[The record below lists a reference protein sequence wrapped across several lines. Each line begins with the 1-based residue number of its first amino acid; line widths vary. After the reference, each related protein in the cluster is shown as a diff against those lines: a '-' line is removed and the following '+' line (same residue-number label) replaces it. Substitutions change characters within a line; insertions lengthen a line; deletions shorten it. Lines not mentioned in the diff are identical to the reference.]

1 MHCKSGW
8 IFHSLKDISS
18 TNTADSCSSANEIN
32 SMSRSFDQ
40 SKNDTSYAQLSDLVD
55 NFHTDGF
62 LTLSSLLTPQ
72 FTTGLHA
79 ECMDIFNGLLEL
91 LLLRGDVEFSSS
103 FRKQQTSTLDEQQ
116 TTECTS
122 STAVYEYPLG
132 VGLKNGYKELVMRSP
147 GRYEMALLIDELPQ
161 QYQQNRLCQHHD
173 QLADIWDETAAAADY
188 EGKWLMNT
196 KLLDSIK
203 ADQCIYTSVNDIE
216 ESSNNKSNGSY
227 CIEKE
232 EKKSYLKQLLEWIK
246 HPSCSSTNSENND
259 RSGNNIEQHGQQ
271 YPIDEANVARFMK
284 LVGAIY
290 PPSSSSTTTTS
301 NDTADNDVNNTTTAA
316 NQTDIN
322 TQSHQ
327 NDYYICNLSL
337 LVATPGCPTQS
348 WHADG
353 GHTSLTKHE
362 PCHVFNVFIPLV
374 DVPLSMGPTELR
386 PGTHYH
392 TRNLASMMLVA
403 KARKTLRSPVT
414 PELQMGDALLF
425 DYRTLH
431 RGRANMSDV
440 DNISSANNDDDVD
453 GENDAKESTAT
464 EGEGNANDDGCGRHR
479 PVLVITFARRW
490 FVDVCNFPK
499 RSIFHHEN

>member
-1 MHCKSGW
+1 MES
-8 IFHSLKDISS
+8 ISS
-18 TNTADSCSSANEIN
+18 THTADSSSSGNEID
-32 SMSRSFDQ
+32 SMSRPFDQ
-40 SKNDTSYAQLSDLVD
+40 STNDCTSNAQLSDLVD

-72 FTTGLHA
+72 FTTGLYS
-79 ECMDIFNGLLEL
+79 ECMDIFDGVLEWL
-91 LLLRGDVEFSSS
+91 LLKGDVEFSSS
-103 FRKQQTSTLDEQQ
+103 YRKQTSTTSVDKQ
-116 TTECTS
+116 TLTEDTS
-122 STAVYEYPLG
+122 STTSVYEYPLS

-161 QYQQNRLCQHHD
+161 HYQNRLFD
-173 QLADIWDETAAAADY
+173 QQDELVDRLVEPADY

-196 KLLDSIK
+196 KLLDRVK
-203 ADQCIYTSVNDIE
+203 ADRCIYTSINNIE
-216 ESSNNKSNGSY
+216 ESPNMEHNCK
-227 CIEKE
+227 EKE
-232 EKKSYLKQLLEWIK
+232 EEKSYLKQLLEWIQ
-246 HPSCSSTNSENND
+246 HPLHRSSSTNESND
-259 RSGNNIEQHGQQ
+259 GSVSSKEHEHQ
-271 YPIDEANVARFMK
+271 YPIDQANVARFMK
-284 LVGAIY
+284 LVSAIY
-290 PPSSSSTTTTS
+290 PPSPSSKTS
-301 NDTADNDVNNTTTAA
+301 SNSIADNDVNNTTTTTTEE
-316 NQTDIN
+316 TDNN
-322 TQSHQ
+322 TQQHQ

-353 GHTSLTKHE
+353 GHTSLTNHE

-414 PELQMGDALLF
+414 PELKMGDALVF
-425 DYRTLH
+425 DYRILH
-431 RGRANMSDV
+431 RGRANMGDV
-440 DNISSANNDDDVD
+440 VTQDLTTDDSVD
-453 GENDAKESTAT
+453 GNDVKESTTAL
-464 EGEGNANDDGCGRHR
+464 EEEERSADDGCGRHR

-499 RSIFHHEN
+499 RSIFNVEG

>member
-1 MHCKSGW
+1 
-8 IFHSLKDISS
+8 
-18 TNTADSCSSANEIN
+18 
-32 SMSRSFDQ
+32 MSRSFDQ
-40 SKNDTSYAQLSDLVD
+40 SKNDISYAELSDLAD

-72 FTTGLHA
+72 FTIGLYN
-79 ECMDIFNGLLEL
+79 ECMDIFNGVLEWL
-91 LLLRGDVEFSSS
+91 LLKGDVEFSTSY
-103 FRKQQTSTLDEQQ
+103 RKQQQTSTSNIDQYQ
-116 TTECTS
+116 ATEDIS
-122 STAVYEYPLG
+122 PSTYEYPLD

-161 QYQQNRLCQHHD
+161 HYYQNRLCEQD
-173 QLADIWDETAAAADY
+173 ELADRLDEAAADY
-188 EGKWLMNT
+188 EGKWLMNK
-196 KLLDSIK
+196 KLLDSVK
-203 ADQCIYTSVNDIE
+203 TDQCIDTSTNDRDD
-216 ESSNNKSNGSY
+216 SNKSNGRY
-227 CIEKE
+227 CDENE
-232 EKKSYLKQLLEWIK
+232 EEKSYLKQLLEWIK
-246 HPSCSSTNSENND
+246 HPSCS
-259 RSGNNIEQHGQQ
+259 RSSINIEDSDCSSSIEQHGQQ
-271 YPIDEANVARFMK
+271 YTIDEANVARFTK

-290 PPSSSSTTTTS
+290 PSSSSSTSTAS
-301 NDTADNDVNNTTTAA
+301 NDSADNDN
-316 NQTDIN
+316 DISSSTN
-322 TQSHQ
+322 GQNDIHTPQHQ
-327 NDYYICNLSL
+327 DDYYICNLSL

-392 TRNLASMMLVA
+392 TRNLTSMMLLA

-414 PELQMGDALLF
+414 PELQMGDALVF
-425 DYRTLH
+425 DYRILH

-440 DNISSANNDDDVD
+440 VTHESATGDDVVD
-453 GENDAKESTAT
+453 DKNNGAKEFTAT
-464 EGEGNANDDGCGRHR
+464 EGEGIAGDNNCGRHR

-499 RSIFHHEN
+499 RSVFQDER